1 MLPVQAGYHWYSS
14 MKIIV
19 VFIFLH
25 SRSVFQKTDS
35 ALYHVNASLM
45 LVEHIKLSLTFS
57 VLVDCTKLGRYAQH
71 RELSTPQNEVGKQK
85 TLGFVLL

>member
-35 ALYHVNASLM
+35 AVPRECQSNAGRAYKAFP
-45 LVEHIKLSLTFS
+45 HFFS
-57 VLVDCTKLGRYAQH
+57 AG
-71 RELSTPQNEVGKQK
+71 
-85 TLGFVLL
+85 